1 MYFCMNHEKTF
12 IMRIFSVSSVLSAVK
27 FYRVYGWESVIR
39 NAEKIDSFESASKK
53 HV

>member
-1 MYFCMNHEKTF
+1 MNHEKTF
-12 IMRIFSVSSVLSAVK
+12 IMRIFSVSSVLSAIK